1 MTKFNSRFCQ
11 SCFWALGIALSLGLA
26 TFNGYQLA
34 HFLNGEPV
42 IRQFRGPIKIAIIDW
57 AGYYP
62 IAVAKELGLYQRAGL
77 DVEILLAPNLT
88 DLNDWVRTGKVQGA
102 SGVLADFY
110 LLRDLEVPIQM
121 IMATDY
127 SLGDTILAGNQIRTP
142 RDLLGKRIGI
152 AEMNSW
158 AEYFVFKL
166 LTSAGIDPDQVQF
179 RTYAADRIPK
189 AILDGEIDAGHT
201 WDPVLSVG
209 LRSGLHSVLS
219 SKLQPQLVIS
229 GLVVRENIL
238 NGSSRPNV
246 STQDREFGNE
256 HGVAV
261 SLVRAVLA
269 AQKIAI
275 EDPARFAQHAQRF
288 LRANKAEW
296 SEVSIVES
304 LKSNVDLCD
313 LGKNRQGYSKDGV
326 FRAELTNIAQFFEG
340 HGVTSSKTDAS
351 QLLNDAAIRTLANE
365 KVVSD

>member
-1 MTKFNSRFCQ
+1 MTKFNSRLCQ
-11 SCFWALGIALSLGLA
+11 NCFWALGIALSLALA
-26 TFNGYQLA
+26 IFNGYQLT
-34 HFLNGEPV
+34 HFLNGAPV
-42 IRQFRGPIKIAIIDW
+42 KRELEGAIKIAIIDW

-127 SLGDTILAGNQIRTP
+127 SLGDTLLAGDQIRTP
-142 RDLLGKRIGI
+142 HDLIGKRIGI

-209 LRSGLHSVLS
+209 IRSGLHSVLS
-219 SKLQPQLVIS
+219 SKSQPQLVIS
-229 GLVVRENIL
+229 GLVVREDVI
-238 NGSSRPNV
+238 NGNFRHDDSSR
-246 STQDREFGNE
+246 DREYGNE
-256 HGVAV
+256 RSVAV
-261 SLVRAVLA
+261 GLIRAILA
-269 AQKIAI
+269 AQKIAT
-275 EDPARFAQHAQRF
+275 EDPVRFAQLAQRF

-296 SEVSIVES
+296 SEASIVES
-304 LKSNVDLCD
+304 LKTNVDLCD
-313 LGKNRQGYSKDGV
+313 LGKNRLGFSKDGT
-326 FRAELTNIAQFFEG
+326 FRTELRNIAHFFES
-340 HGVTSSKTDAS
+340 HGVTSSKTDSS
-351 QLLNDAAIRTLANE
+351 QLLNDAAIRTLASDT
-365 KVVSD
+365 VVSN